1 MKLIDICGLAIIPAK
16 TDSTRLKKKNL
27 RVIAGKTLVE
37 HAMDYALNSE
47 LIKYIIVTSE
57 SDEVRE
63 ILRKMDDWPVLWAQ
77 GLVLLYDRK
86 RSYMGEREVA
96 DVYVNVLDE
105 MMGYGDEDIL
115 DEISHV
121 IGIQPDHPDRQTTAD
136 ELLEYAVVNKY
147 DDLVTVDSS
156 GTRNGAVRVTK
167 KELVESGM
175 MSRRI
180 GSYLDDCTN
189 IHSEEDLKQAEENI
203 ESRK

>member
-1 MKLIDICGLAIIPAK
+1 
-16 TDSTRLKKKNL
+16 
-27 RVIAGKTLVE
+27 
-37 HAMDYALNSE
+37 
-47 LIKYIIVTSE
+47 
-57 SDEVRE
+57 
-63 ILRKMDDWPVLWAQ
+63 
-77 GLVLLYDRK
+77 
-86 RSYMGEREVA
+86 MGEREVA

-189 IHSEEDLKQAEENI
+189 IHNEEDLKQAEKNI
-203 ESRK
+203 EDRK

>member
-37 HAMDYALNSE
+37 HALDYAENSD
-47 LIKYIIVTSE
+47 LIKYIVVTTE
-57 SDEVRE
+57 SDEIRE
-63 ILRKMDDWPVLWAQ
+63 LTEKYENVL
-77 GLVLLYDRK
+77 VFDRDQ
-86 RSYMGEREVA
+86 SYMGEREVA
-96 DVYVNVLDE
+96 DVYVNVVHE
-105 MMGYGDEDIL
+105 IKHSFPNIL
-115 DEISHV
+115 EEISHV
-121 IGIQPDHPDRQTTAD
+121 VGVQPDHPDRQTTVD
-136 ELLEYAVVNKY
+136 ELLKYAVVNKY

-167 KELVESGM
+167 KEFVESGM

-189 IHSEEDLKQAEENI
+189 IHSEEDLKQAEKNI
-203 ESRK
+203 QNGK

>member
-37 HAMDYALNSE
+37 HAIDYAKNSE

-57 SDEVRE
+57 SDEVWK
-63 ILRKMDDWPVLWAQ
+63 LTQKYDDIIFYGRVPN
-77 GLVLLYDRK
+77 
-86 RSYMGEREVA
+86 YMGEREVA
-96 DVYVNVLDE
+96 DVYVNIIQN
-105 MMGYGDEDIL
+105 DIPQDFDNQKII

-121 IGIQPDHPDRQTTAD
+121 VGVQPDHPDRQTTAD

-167 KELVESGM
+167 KEFVESGM

-189 IHSEEDLKQAEENI
+189 IHSEEDLKQAEINI
-203 ESRK
+203 ESKK

>member
-27 RVIAGKTLVE
+27 RVINGKTLVE
-37 HAMDYALNSE
+37 HAIDYAKNSE
-47 LIKYIIVTSE
+47 LIKYIIVTTE

-63 ILRKMDDWPVLWAQ
+63 IVRKYDN
-77 GLVLLYDRK
+77 VLLYDRK

-96 DVYVNVLDE
+96 DVYVNVLQNDLHN
-105 MMGYGDEDIL
+105 YGDEDIL
-115 DEISHV
+115 DKISHV
-121 IGIQPDHPDRQTTAD
+121 VGVQPDHPDRQTNVD

-167 KELVESGM
+167 KEFVESGM

-189 IHSEEDLKQAEENI
+189 IHSEEDLKQAEKNI
-203 ESRK
+203 EGRK

>member
-16 TDSTRLKKKNL
+16 TDSKRLKKKNL
-27 RVIAGKTLVE
+27 RVIDGKTLVE
-37 HAMDYALNSE
+37 HAIDYAKNSK
-47 LIKYIIVTSE
+47 LIKHIIVTTE

-63 ILRKMDDWPVLWAQ
+63 IVKKYDDVL
-77 GLVLLYDRK
+77 VHDRD
-86 RSYMGEREVA
+86 SDYMGEREVA
-96 DVYVNVLDE
+96 DVYVNVLE
-105 MMGYGDEDIL
+105 KLSWSHEDSHIIN
-115 DEISHV
+115 DISHV
-121 IGIQPDHPDRQTTAD
+121 VGVQPDHPDRQTTAD

-167 KELVESGM
+167 KEFVESGM

-189 IHSEEDLKQAEENI
+189 IHSEEDLKQAEKNI
-203 ESRK
+203 QNGK

>member
-27 RVIAGKTLVE
+27 RVINGKTLVE
-37 HAMDYALNSE
+37 HAIDYAKNSE
-47 LIKYIIVTSE
+47 LIKYIIVTTE

-63 ILRKMDDWPVLWAQ
+63 IVRKYDN
-77 GLVLLYDRK
+77 VLLYDRK

-96 DVYVNVLDE
+96 DVYVNVLQNDLHN
-105 MMGYGDEDIL
+105 YGDEDIL
-115 DEISHV
+115 DKISHV
-121 IGIQPDHPDRQTTAD
+121 VGVQPDHPDRQTNVD

-167 KELVESGM
+167 KEFVESGM

-189 IHSEEDLKQAEENI
+189 IHSEEDLKQAEINI
-203 ESRK
+203 ESKK

>member
-37 HAMDYALNSE
+37 HAIDYAKNSE

-57 SDEVRE
+57 SDEVWK
-63 ILRKMDDWPVLWAQ
+63 LTQKYDDIIFY
-77 GLVLLYDRK
+77 GRDE
-86 RSYMGEREVA
+86 SYMGEREVA
-96 DVYVNVLDE
+96 DVYVNVVQN
-105 MMGYGDEDIL
+105 DIL
-115 DEISHV
+115 QDYDNQGIVDEISHV

-167 KELVESGM
+167 KKLVHHGT
-175 MSRRI
+175 MSRRV

-189 IHSEEDLKQAEENI
+189 IHSEEDLKQAEINI
-203 ESRK
+203 ESKK

>member
-37 HAMDYALNSE
+37 HAIDYAKNSE

-57 SDEVRE
+57 SDEVWK
-63 ILRKMDDWPVLWAQ
+63 LTQKYDDIIFYGRVPN
-77 GLVLLYDRK
+77 
-86 RSYMGEREVA
+86 YMGEREVA
-96 DVYVNVLDE
+96 DVYVNVVQN
-105 MMGYGDEDIL
+105 DIL
-115 DEISHV
+115 QDYDNQGIVDEISHV

-136 ELLEYAVVNKY
+136 ELLKYAVVNKY

-167 KELVESGM
+167 KEFVESGM
-175 MSRRI
+175 MSRRV

-189 IHSEEDLKQAEENI
+189 IHSEEDLKQAEINI